1 MCGTKSQPWIL
12 EAPIGQKIS
21 ISLIAF
27 SRPEAGQRERT
38 VKQPCRN
45 FGVIVDN
52 VGKRN
57 VTVCPVET
65 LRETNLYLSTGN
77 IVNIILNSSHL
88 GGTEG
93 RRHLLVKLQG

>member
-1 MCGTKSQPWIL
+1 MCGTKSQPWIV

-27 SRPEAGQRERT
+27 SHPEAGQREST
-38 VKQPCRN
+38 FKQPCRN

-52 VGKRN
+52 IGKRN
-57 VTVCPVET
+57 VTVCPMET
-65 LRETNLYLSTGN
+65 LRETNLYLSAGN
-77 IVNIILNSSHL
+77 VVNLILNSSHP

-93 RRHLLVKLQG
+93 RHFIMKLRG